1 MRSVLILTAVCPEAR
16 ALARAL
22 HLLPHPP
29 PTDLPF
35 WRNEHLCLACIG
47 IAGFNLHRLP
57 LDNES
62 TKPQLIV
69 MAGVAGALSP
79 ELRRGDV
86 VLDLDS
92 RVSPGTAV
100 PGLGDTCTRAMHGE
114 QCPTPLPRGA
124 PGAPFSATV
133 RIGPI
138 HTSSHLITSPA
149 EKARLFAETGCL
161 AVDME
166 SDIARQF
173 AQKHN
178 AAFLALRGISDTANE
193 SLDPKLLSLVDSA
206 GNPRIG
212 RAIAMLTMRP
222 WKIVEMIRLQ
232 SATAS
237 AMARVAQ
244 VLTELIASGWLGNM
258 PLRPPPT

>member
-1 MRSVLILTAVCPEAR
+1 
-16 ALARAL
+16 
-22 HLLPHPP
+22 
-29 PTDLPF
+29 
-35 WRNEHLCLACIG
+35 
-47 IAGFNLHRLP
+47 
-57 LDNES
+57 
-62 TKPQLIV
+62 
-69 MAGVAGALSP
+69 
-79 ELRRGDV
+79 
-86 VLDLDS
+86 
-92 RVSPGTAV
+92 
-100 PGLGDTCTRAMHGE
+100 
-114 QCPTPLPRGA
+114 
-124 PGAPFSATV
+124 
-133 RIGPI
+133 
-138 HTSSHLITSPA
+138 
-149 EKARLFAETGCL
+149 
-161 AVDME
+161 ME